1 MLTLITN
8 RKIVKDGNYF
18 STIKKAIE
26 GGVDAIILREKDLP
40 QEELLSM
47 AKAVK
52 EIIGERKV
60 LLIINSNVEVARAVE
75 ANGIQLSFDSFVNNK
90 VDVNFDGI
98 VGVSVHS
105 LQEALAAEMKGA
117 SYVLASHVFETACK
131 AGLEPKG
138 LEFIKEIKE
147 KVSIPVIALGGIT
160 PENVRDVI
168 DLGVE
173 GVAVMSGIMAAE
185 DAFVVDGESSVEWG
199 SLIICLRIC
208 LLLISS
214 LIHGY
219 SKGFLLFAIMEGLAQ
234 LLQDLKL
241 EFPALLYLL
250 PMTNLPGPI
259 EPMT

>member
-8 RKIVKDGNYF
+8 RKIVKEGNYF

-26 GGVDAIILREKDLP
+26 GGVDAIILREKDIP
-40 QEELLSM
+40 KEELQSI
-47 AKAVK
+47 AEGVK

-60 LLIINSNVEVARAVE
+60 LLIINSNIEIAKAVE
-75 ANGIQLSFDSFVNNK
+75 ADGIQLSFDTFINEKLHVG
-90 VDVNFDGI
+90 FEGL

-105 LQEALAAEMKGA
+105 LQEALGAEMRGA

-138 LEFIKEIKE
+138 LRLIKEIKE

-160 PENVRDVI
+160 PENVKDVM

-185 DAFVVDGESSVEWG
+185 DVFEVVEMFKKMMS
-199 SLIICLRIC
+199 
-208 LLLISS
+208 
-214 LIHGY
+214 
-219 SKGFLLFAIMEGLAQ
+219 
-234 LLQDLKL
+234 
-241 EFPALLYLL
+241 
-250 PMTNLPGPI
+250 
-259 EPMT
+259 